1 AGRNRLRACQAARG
15 IVHGSFDPPPMQT
28 PQGRAHAQRGLAF
41 CLGPWYITLVVGRY
55 SPAYGTRSP
64 SICARP
70 ATDSVQ
76 ARARRANVGRASG
89 RMDMGHPQALTK
101 RVVASYPPKLVGT
114 SVTLRH

>member
-1 AGRNRLRACQAARG
+1 FTVPSIPHQCRSHKVAR
-15 IVHGSFDPPPMQT
+15 T
-28 PQGRAHAQRGLAF
+28 PSVGLAF

-89 RMDMGHPQALTK
+89 RMDMGHPQAFTK
-101 RVVASYPPKLVGT
+101 RVVASYPPKLAGT
-114 SVTLRH
+114 SVTLRR